1 MVYFPKVAEGFYF
14 TKLGLGLISG
24 VFIQKLLCKLPEMV
38 MTGLSGFTH
47 LGLLLR
53 RLGGS
58 LETTVLTYQVEKGL
72 RDRLD
77 ILIGKALPLGC
88 PKLLPG
94 ILLQLCDLP
103 QCYLMLVPFPLLL

>member
-1 MVYFPKVAEGFYF
+1 MVHFPEVAGGFYF

-38 MTGLSGFTH
+38 MAGLSGFTH

-58 LETTVLTYQVEKGL
+58 LEMTVLMYQ
-72 RDRLD
+72 
-77 ILIGKALPLGC
+77 LG
-88 PKLLPG
+88 
-94 ILLQLCDLP
+94 
-103 QCYLMLVPFPLLL
+103 